1 MGSYDVFLKT
11 REIRK
16 VLKDGNYE
24 KALKILETINLSKI
38 KKIADFELAVK
49 VFVENERYKEAYEL
63 LGQIYEKTES
73 RKTLYEL
80 VSLAIKSENIEDA
93 EIYLEEYEKQA
104 PEDFY
109 SYVFRYEIYKKQG
122 KPLEILIE
130 TLETLKEKQYM
141 EKWLYELAK
150 LYYKAGMEEKCIKQ
164 CSDIILWFGEG
175 KYVEKAK
182 VLRAYYSGEA
192 DKETILKKL
201 KERASS
207 EEIVAETDNI
217 GNNEEV

>member
-24 KALKILETINLSKI
+24 RALKILETINLSKI

-49 VFVENERYKEAYEL
+49 VFVENERYQEAYEL
-63 LGQIYEKTES
+63 LSQIYEKTDS

-93 EIYLEEYEKQA
+93 GRYLEEYERLA
-104 PEDFY
+104 PDDFY
-109 SYVFRYEIYKKQG
+109 SYVFRYQIYKEQG
-122 KPLEILIE
+122 KPIEILIE
-130 TLETLKEKQYM
+130 TLEILKEKQYM

-150 LYYKAGMEEKCIKQ
+150 LYYKADMEEKCIKQ

-201 KERASS
+201 KERANS
-207 EEIVAETDNI
+207 EETVAETGSI

>member
-93 EIYLEEYEKQA
+93 EI
-104 PEDFY
+104 P
-109 SYVFRYEIYKKQG
+109 
-122 KPLEILIE
+122 
-130 TLETLKEKQYM
+130 
-141 EKWLYELAK
+141 
-150 LYYKAGMEEKCIKQ
+150 
-164 CSDIILWFGEG
+164 
-175 KYVEKAK
+175 
-182 VLRAYYSGEA
+182 
-192 DKETILKKL
+192 
-201 KERASS
+201 
-207 EEIVAETDNI
+207 
-217 GNNEEV
+217 